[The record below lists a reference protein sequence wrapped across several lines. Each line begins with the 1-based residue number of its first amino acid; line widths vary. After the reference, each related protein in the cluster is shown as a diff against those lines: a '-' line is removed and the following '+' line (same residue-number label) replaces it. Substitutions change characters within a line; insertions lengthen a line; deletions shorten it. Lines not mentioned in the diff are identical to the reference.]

1 MDWLDLLAVQQTL
14 KSLLQHRSSKASIL
28 QRSAFFTVQ
37 LSHPYMTTGKTI
49 ALTRQTFVGKVM
61 SLLFNMLSRL
71 GKHYSTIHS
80 FLLINQ
86 QIGVQRSQIH
96 CHGHQAYESQSQNLN
111 QRLKC
116 SHLLCELRVDE
127 ENMESFGCKKV
138 SSNQCGHWTYQVV
151 VALLPSGQGLSQAGN
166 RKFSWQI
173 YTIKCQL
180 MYFNNSQYLCTL
192 GWEWQFGELKSPAP
206 ILGEKPV
213 SAIFRAEGEKK
224 KIMTLTIASISTVLY
239 SLYRM
244 LLFST

>member
-1 MDWLDLLAVQQTL
+1 MDWLDLLAVQGTL
-14 KSLLQHRSSKASIL
+14 KSLLQHHSSKASIL

-37 LSHPYMTTGKTI
+37 LSHPHMTTGKTI
-49 ALTRQTFVGKVM
+49 ALTRWTFVGKVV

-80 FLLINQ
+80 FLFINQ

-96 CHGHQAYESQSQNLN
+96 CHGHQACESQSQNLN

-116 SHLLCELRVDE
+116 LLCELRVDE
-127 ENMESFGCKKV
+127 ENMESSGCKKV

-166 RKFSWQI
+166 IKFSWQI

-206 ILGEKPV
+206 ILGEKSV

-224 KIMTLTIASISTVLY
+224 KIMTLTIASISPVLY

-244 LLFST
+244 LLCST